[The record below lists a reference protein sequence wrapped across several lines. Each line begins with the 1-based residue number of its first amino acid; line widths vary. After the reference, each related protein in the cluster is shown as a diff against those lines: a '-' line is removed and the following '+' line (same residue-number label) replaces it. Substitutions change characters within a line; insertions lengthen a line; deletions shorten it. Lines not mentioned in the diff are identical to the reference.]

1 MSKIYNIYTCGGM
14 GKFGRENFNKGNAW
28 RVYCKKTLE
37 NCESNYV
44 VNVINPNDFF
54 NFFDETPQHKSQL
67 EVMNLDLNK
76 LRQSDLVI
84 VNFND
89 KWSLGTQSEIAIAY
103 DRRIPIIGLD
113 VENQTLH
120 PWQICMC
127 ERIFTNIDEMLDYIE
142 DFYLR

>member
-28 RVYCKKTLE
+28 RVYCKKALE

-54 NFFDETPQHKSQL
+54 NFFDETPQYKSQL

>member
-14 GKFGRENFNKGNAW
+14 GKFGKENFNKGNTW
-28 RVYCKKTLE
+28 RVYCKNTLE

-44 VNVINPNDFF
+44 IKVVNPNDFF
-54 NFFDETPQHKSQL
+54 NFIDEPPQYKSQL

-103 DRRIPIIGLD
+103 DRRIPVIGLD

-127 ERIFTNIDEMLDYIE
+127 ERIFNDINEMLDYIQN
-142 DFYLR
+142 FYLR